1 MKRFFLIRVV
11 SLISILMGGSL
22 ISCFAEDT
30 YLQTLKELTEKCS
43 VNSFVQKKDKV
54 VSSFSPLL
62 VKMGCPEDLAIQRTS
77 KYFDE
82 VLIKDYMDWM
92 LEIYKPVMTEQD
104 MKELIAFYSEGA
116 GKLAL
121 EHSAVYD
128 SEESQAMLQEK
139 IYPNVVKL
147 AMGQKAEDIKT
158 SLPKSYQKK
167 FQEYCKIS
175 GLGESINTMIKQVV
189 SLSASQD
196 KDGAEYV
203 KTVMKYLTDNMGT
216 LMMEAGYPTMTEDD
230 FSTLV
235 NFYKSPIGKK
245 LSKVNAIVMKDAV
258 KFGVSAAMKFQVSQK
273 NWAEEE
279 NVSVEAPAIEAVDE
293 P

>member
-82 VLIKDYMDWM
+82 VLIKDYLDWM

-167 FQEYCKIS
+167 FQEYCKFS

>member
-82 VLIKDYMDWM
+82 VLIKDYLDWM